1 MQSSPGLPMARLASL
16 LAIACLGSGGALL
29 AGRSAL
35 ALLPGPDPTSPS
47 GQLQLL
53 QRWAPDPAMRR
64 EASLLLAARTGDA
77 PLLQHRLLRAQG
89 WGPDPLAA
97 LALKRDA
104 QSLTALGEPLA
115 AEQLWRQLQRRFPA
129 VSAAADGLYAL
140 GQRQPVMHQR
150 LRQQFPAHPA
160 ALAAAQEAQDPDA
173 AVHLARWGARWPGA
187 EERLRERCRITER
200 PLKPPL
206 KTSDRDLLARGLAQL
221 GDGAAALACLSGQP
235 ASAASQLAIAR
246 SLLRGTDNQEQQAET
261 LLLQLAQRQPS
272 SPEAREA
279 VRLLS
284 EGSSAASLAALDQ
297 LPPALKASAPV
308 AARRALAT
316 RNPAAA
322 LAVLKRWPSDPS
334 SWELQWQLA
343 REALLQRQWQQAANL
358 LGEPH
363 SASHQPPLLSSRRL
377 FWLGL
382 SQWHLGQPEQARQ
395 HWQALL
401 RLHPGGYYGW
411 RASERLGRERL
422 VLATDQQP
430 TPDPDRDPN
439 PNAPLPA
446 APWRPLSSG
455 DAQLD
460 RLWRLDQP
468 LEAWEH
474 WRHHRQGRPPQGTQE
489 LLLEGRLRRAVGD
502 HWIGLSQL
510 EQASLRL
517 PPAQCRLAAEL
528 ETDLHAP
535 AFRSE
540 LNTAAC
546 RGQLPAALL
555 AAVAKQESRFSP
567 TVRSPVGAIG
577 LLQLMP
583 ETAAELA
590 GAPVSA
596 TALENPE
603 RNAELGARYLSHL
616 LQRWQGNPLLTV
628 ASYNAGPGAVAGW
641 INPQLQQDP
650 ELWVETIPYPETRL
664 YVKKVLGNLWSFQQ
678 PRRPTCP

>member
-1 MQSSPGLPMARLASL
+1 MQSPPGLPMARLASL

-35 ALLPGPDPTSPS
+35 ALRPGPDPTSPS

-53 QRWAPDPAMRR
+53 QRWAPDPALRR
-64 EASLLLAARTGDA
+64 EASLLLAARTGEA

-104 QSLTALGEPLA
+104 LALGALGEPLA

-129 VSAAADGLYAL
+129 VPAAADGLYAL
-140 GQRQPVMHQR
+140 GQRQPALHQR

-160 ALAAAQEAQDPDA
+160 ALAAAQEAQDPGA

-187 EERLRERCRITER
+187 DERLRQRCRST
-200 PLKPPL
+200 KPPL
-206 KTSDRDLLARGLAQL
+206 QRDERDLLAGALAQL
-221 GDGAAALACLSGQP
+221 GDGSAALACLNGQP
-235 ASAASQLAIAR
+235 ASAATRLAIAR
-246 SLLRGTDNQEQQAET
+246 SLLRGTDSQEQQAET

-272 SPEAREA
+272 SPEASEA

-284 EGSSAASLAALDQ
+284 EGSSAASLAALEQ
-297 LPPALKASAPV
+297 LPPALQASAPV
-308 AARRALAT
+308 AARRARAAK
-316 RNPAAA
+316 NPAAA
-322 LAVLKRWPSDPS
+322 LAVLQRWPSDPS

-343 REALLQRQWQQAANL
+343 RDALLQRQWQQAASL

-363 SASHQPPLLSSRRL
+363 SARHQPPLLSSRRL

-382 SQWHLGQPEQARQ
+382 SQWHLGQRQQARQ
-395 HWQALL
+395 RWQELL

-411 RASERLGRERL
+411 RASERLGREQ
-422 VLATDQQP
+422 LALTTDQ
-430 TPDPDRDPN
+430 
-439 PNAPLPA
+439 PLQA
-446 APWRPLSSG
+446 APWRALASG

-474 WRHHRQGRPPQGTQE
+474 WRHHRQGRPPQGPRE

-528 ETDLHAP
+528 ETDLHTP
-535 AFRSE
+535 AFNPE
-540 LNTAAC
+540 LNAAAG
-546 RGQLPAALL
+546 RSQLPAALL

-590 GAPVSA
+590 GAPLSA
-596 TALENPE
+596 SVLEHPE
-603 RNAELGARYLSHL
+603 RNAELGARYLRQL
-616 LQRWQGNPLLTV
+616 LQRWQGQPLLTI

-650 ELWVETIPYPETRL
+650 ELWVEAIPYPETRL